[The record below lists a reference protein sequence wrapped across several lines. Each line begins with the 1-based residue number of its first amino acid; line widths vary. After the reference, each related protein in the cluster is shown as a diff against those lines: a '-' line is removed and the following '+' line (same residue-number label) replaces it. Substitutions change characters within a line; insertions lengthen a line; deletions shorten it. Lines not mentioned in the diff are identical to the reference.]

1 MTGFRTNLPT
11 DLGSILLP
19 CSGSVLVH
27 GVDPDFLIA
36 PLPPVD
42 AGDAGITQELHSGRV
57 VEYYH

>member
-36 PLPPVD
+36 PLPP
-42 AGDAGITQELHSGRV
+42 R
-57 VEYYH
+57 